1 MMKARQK
8 RAVSVGAALL
18 VGVSSLVAASSAC
31 GSLDGGSDECLDY
44 ACLSVATLRGSVAV
58 AKPPASVEVRYC
70 GKRGCVD
77 DTLELAPPG
86 ETACT
91 SGNSGRFEDGVCL
104 TLQQTGM
111 LQIEAT
117 LTSHD
122 DGSVPSDGEEY
133 SLEIVDGASGE
144 TLVEQSRDAYYEVT
158 RRDNC
163 HVCWKAEMAL

>member
-1 MMKARQK
+1 MKARQK
-8 RAVSVGAALL
+8 RAVSIGAALL
-18 VGVSSLVAASSAC
+18 VGVGSLVAASSGC
-31 GSLDGGSDECLDY
+31 SSLDGGTEQCLGY
-44 ACLSVATLRGSVAV
+44 ACLNAATLTGSVTV

-70 GKRGCVD
+70 GKLGCVD

-104 TLQQTGM
+104 TLQRTGM

-122 DGSVPSDGEEY
+122 DGSLPPDGEEY
-133 SLEIVDGASGE
+133 SLEIVDAVSGE
-144 TLVEQSRDAYYEVT
+144 TLVEQSRAADYEVT